1 MSADQPA
8 EADTKLII
16 YARSNECTCEYG
28 TFTGKKQSDIQA
40 KSKANIQANRIVQSC
55 HAELLVRLG
64 RFSYTLSETVVSI
77 LTMTLKTDVRRTTV
91 EVM

>member
-1 MSADQPA
+1 MKFMHGAMSAHA
-8 EADTKLII
+8 NTELL
-16 YARSNECTCEYG
+16 
-28 TFTGKKQSDIQA
+28 QA

-64 RFSYTLSETVVSI
+64 RFSYTLSETVISI